1 MLDVVKYRPNGRA
14 LVIDWKTGK
23 VSDDMTQ
30 LALSAAT
37 LFAHDPKLQ
46 EINTA
51 LIFTAYG
58 EHVTESYSRSDVTSI
73 WSRMLP
79 KVNRLVDAHQ
89 TQHYPPNPGGLCR
102 RWCSVTSCPF
112 HGR

>member
-1 MLDVVKYRPNGRA
+1 MWFRTVLDVVKYRPNGRA

-79 KVNRLVDAHQ
+79 R
-89 TQHYPPNPGGLCR
+89 
-102 RWCSVTSCPF
+102 
-112 HGR
+112 